1 MTAAGYEKLQN
12 ELKILVNK
20 ERPEIIA
27 DIAEARTHGDLSE
40 NAEYDAAKEAQG
52 LHELKI
58 SKLEESVSNARIID
72 ESNIDISKVSVLS
85 KVKIKNLKNNVIFNY
100 MLVSE
105 EESNLSENK
114 LSVKSPI
121 GKGLLGKKKGERVK
135 VEIPAGNIE
144 FEILNISL

>member
-1 MTAAGYEKLQN
+1 
-12 ELKILVNK
+12 
-20 ERPEIIA
+20 
-27 DIAEARTHGDLSE
+27 
-40 NAEYDAAKEAQG
+40 
-52 LHELKI
+52 
-58 SKLEESVSNARIID
+58 
-72 ESNIDISKVSVLS
+72 
-85 KVKIKNLKNNVIFNY
+85 

-135 VEIPAGNIE
+135 VEIPSGKIE